1 MNDLQPISAGELILA
16 LADGQAHAVADD
28 GLYSI
33 HQRRW
38 LAMHADNLKASIL
51 NVGEYRTVLAA
62 LKASQ
67 PTKAELA
74 AIVEELTGFKA
85 ASSATIRD
93 LFREIERH
101 GASERRHAARAKV
114 SRRMIPA

>member
-1 MNDLQPISAGELILA
+1 MRIE
-16 LADGQAHAVADD
+16 
-28 GLYSI
+28 
-33 HQRRW
+33 
-38 LAMHADNLKASIL
+38 NLKASVL
-51 NVGEYRTVLAA
+51 NVSEYRAALAA

-74 AIVEELTGFKA
+74 AIVEELTGIKA

-114 SRRMIPA
+114 SRRVLPA

>member
-1 MNDLQPISAGELILA
+1 
-16 LADGQAHAVADD
+16 
-28 GLYSI
+28 
-33 HQRRW
+33 
-38 LAMHADNLKASIL
+38 MHADNLKASIL

-74 AIVEELTGFKA
+74 AIVEELTGVKP

-93 LFREIERH
+93 LYRALERH
-101 GASERRHAARAKV
+101 GASERRQEARAKI
-114 SRRMIPA
+114 SRRIMPA